1 MHSPDSYSARGAHT
15 LRPQPRSLPACPV
28 PAGDG
33 DTPVHSREARTGS
46 RVLGWPRAALY
57 GKKEGEETGPDKK
70 TETKDYTFT
79 SQKLYSLGLPW

>member
-1 MHSPDSYSARGAHT
+1 MET
-15 LRPQPRSLPACPV
+15 PRST
-28 PAGDG
+28 AGRLG
-33 DTPVHSREARTGS
+33 RAP
-46 RVLGWPRAALY
+46 VLGWPRAALY